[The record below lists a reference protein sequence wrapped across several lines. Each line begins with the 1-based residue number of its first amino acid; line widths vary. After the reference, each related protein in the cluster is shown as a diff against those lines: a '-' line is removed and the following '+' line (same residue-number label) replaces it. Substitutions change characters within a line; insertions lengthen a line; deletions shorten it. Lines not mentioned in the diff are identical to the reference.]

1 MIGGLDVTAMRTN
14 GECGDGRCIACG
26 ISFSFDSEHSEA
38 EVLRRLCWYLGSL
51 HSRLVAGMQNGH
63 LIYFV
68 VPFGEEESGPRSRV
82 VKVVSISIV
91 PASKA
96 LVEAA
101 PHGGNHGRHCV
112 TEASCTLRK
121 QWISSSPFA
130 FAFASRRYKAYLG
143 TRGREPSM
151 SMSMSLYSGVS
162 RREACGVVHS
172 A

>member
-1 MIGGLDVTAMRTN
+1 MIGGLDVVGGGGGTAMRTN

-68 VPFGEEESGPRSRV
+68 VPFGEEESGSRSGV
-82 VKVVSISIV
+82 VKVSISIV

-96 LVEAA
+96 LAEAA

-112 TEASCTLRK
+112 IEASCSLRK

-130 FAFASRRYKAYLG
+130 FAFAFVWICKPTVQGVPRYPGKRAIHVHVHVAVL
-143 TRGREPSM
+143 RGE
-151 SMSMSLYSGVS
+151 
-162 RREACGVVHS
+162 
-172 A
+172 